1 MSITYRGG
9 RIWRPAKLLTLSRA
23 FDPRGILDDS
33 YEERLACTVLE
44 VHESIC
50 NEIYYYAEWWEI
62 DAEELL
68 AASCG
73 RHI

>member
-1 MSITYRGG
+1 MAPSEASNKKAPFVY
-9 RIWRPAKLLTLSRA
+9 ALSKS
-23 FDPRGILDDS
+23 FDPRGMADDS
-33 YEERLACTVLE
+33 YEERLACVVLE

-62 DAEELL
+62 DADELL

-73 RHI
+73 RHT